1 MTKPNETSV
10 CRTSPVTFVPG
21 LPVLSPS
28 SNVGNSQDSPQMSHK
43 DEAGDAVAW
52 RDGDVKTTVAVQ
64 KTWMGAVQFDALLVN
79 NEHGDLSAIL
89 GGVEDL
95 GGKNIETDTE
105 RKKQSQDMTTLG
117 TDGSSKYAV
126 NTQIIV
132 IIIIV
137 VLFGIAQGQR
147 SSS

>member
-1 MTKPNETSV
+1 MKPV
-10 CRTSPVTFVPG
+10 CRTSPFTFVPG
-21 LPVLSPS
+21 LPVLSSS

-52 RDGDVKTTVAVQ
+52 RDGDVKTTIAVQ

-79 NEHGDLSAIL
+79 NKHGDLSAIL
-89 GGVEDL
+89 GGIEDL
-95 GGKNIETDTE
+95 GGGGNIEKDTE

-117 TDGSSKYAV
+117 TDGSSKYAI
-126 NTQIIV
+126 NTQMIFFH
-132 IIIIV
+132 
-137 VLFGIAQGQR
+137 VLPSMFSVFFGIAQGQR